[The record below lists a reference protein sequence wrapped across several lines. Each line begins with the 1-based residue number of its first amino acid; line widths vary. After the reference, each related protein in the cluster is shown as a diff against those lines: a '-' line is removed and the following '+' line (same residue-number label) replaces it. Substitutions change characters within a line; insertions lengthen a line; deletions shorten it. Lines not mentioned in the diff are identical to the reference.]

1 MKIILL
7 KKLFDERPGKERII
21 PFPVYVVPFPVSK
34 TSFGLLRLN
43 ENYSVKGVF

>member
-7 KKLFDERPGKERII
+7 KKYFDERPGKERIF

-43 ENYSVKGVF
+43 ENSSVKEVF